1 MSVSRDPPFGWRE
14 GGSWG
19 LRCGWVSGGDD
30 LTQRVDLGRS
40 AGPRDARGGDPGRVG
55 AVSVESNGEARVRCW
70 VRAGRAGPTHRG
82 VVGAVARGDVGG
94 RSGAVSGRGGGRWV
108 LRSYLVSAA
117 GGWRPGCVTGVDG
130 VACVSGDRYG
140 REVLRCSW

>member
-14 GGSWG
+14 GGSSG

-70 VRAGRAGPTHRG
+70 VGAGRVGPTHRG
-82 VVGAVARGDVGG
+82 VVGACCAWRCWRIGPARSAD
-94 RSGAVSGRGGGRWV
+94 
-108 LRSYLVSAA
+108 AA
-117 GGWRPGCVTGVDG
+117 GGGGC
-130 VACVSGDRYG
+130 
-140 REVLRCSW
+140 